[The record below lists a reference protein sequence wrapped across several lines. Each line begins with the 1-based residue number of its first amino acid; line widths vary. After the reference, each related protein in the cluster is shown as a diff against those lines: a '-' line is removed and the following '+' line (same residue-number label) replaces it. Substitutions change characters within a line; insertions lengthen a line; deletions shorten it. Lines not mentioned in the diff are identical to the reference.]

1 VSGDRELWDQRYRSG
16 SHANG
21 EEPDWLA
28 AWLPDLPRGGRAL
41 DVASGTGRVARW
53 LARQGYAVTACD
65 VSPVGLA
72 VAKERATEAG
82 LALRTVPV
90 DLRAEPLPPGPW
102 NVITCFGYLQREL
115 FPAFAEALA
124 PGGVL
129 VYGTATVQN
138 LERHARPPR
147 RFLLEEGELPA
158 LVGSLE
164 VIRYEEGWRDGSA
177 IARILARR
185 V

>member
-1 VSGDRELWDQRYRSG
+1 MSGDRELWDERYRAG
-16 SHANG
+16 SHANSS
-21 EEPDWLA
+21 EPDWLE
-28 AWLPDLPRGGRAL
+28 AWLPDLPKGGRAL

-53 LARQGYAVTACD
+53 LARQGYDVTACD

-72 VAKERATEAG
+72 LAQERAVEAG
-82 LALRTVPV
+82 LSLQTVAV
-90 DLRAEPLPPGPW
+90 DLRTEPLPAGPW
-102 NVITCFGYLQREL
+102 DLISCFGFLEREL
-115 FPAFAEALA
+115 FSAFVEALA

-129 VYGTATVQN
+129 LYGTATVRN

-158 LVGSLE
+158 LVGPLE
-164 VIRYEEGWRDGSA
+164 VVRYEEGWRNDGA
-177 IARILARR
+177 VARILARR